1 MDAKVKAM
9 IKLIEEDADS
19 FARRAEMYYKRR
31 PELMKLVEEFYRAYR
46 ALAERYNHATVE
58 LRQAHRT
65 MAEAFPDQV
74 PDELAEDS
82 ASTSS
87 GGEVDPHTPES
98 SHPRR
103 ASFEM
108 YDSNRDAS
116 SLSSNNASGVKR
128 HGAYSESSGSTSCI
142 SKKGLKQVHEIFESD
157 EVTSQ
162 YRPADGITSRGLNLP
177 EILQN
182 GLSQLSSENQ
192 NLKIQVASES
202 ERASR
207 AEIEVQTLKKI
218 LAEIQAEKD
227 SMLSQYE
234 QILEQISNLKRDLD
248 HAQENARGL
257 DDRAS
262 KADIEIKIL
271 KEALEKLEAE
281 RDASLAQ
288 YNQSLRKIS
297 SLEMQLFRAEEDSK
311 GLSERAI
318 SAETETQN
326 LKHELSRLEA
336 EKEAGLLQ
344 YRQCLETIS
353 VLESKIS
360 LAEMDA
366 GKLSEQVANAE
377 AEIQKLEH
385 AVVKSNEEK
394 EAVAFLYKQCLETL
408 ARMESELSR
417 AQDDA
422 RRLNS
427 EVAIGAEK
435 LKNAEEQR
443 LLLEKSNQSLQSDAE
458 NLSQKVAMKDQ
469 ELSRKH
475 EELRKIQEQ
484 MQDDRLQFVHVQAS
498 LETLQK
504 LHYESHK
511 EQRDLALEI
520 KSGLQMLKDL
530 ETCKY
535 GLEEEI
541 TKVKEENRSLTE
553 LNTSSTISEKNLKNE
568 LYSLKEMKEKLEQ
581 DFTTQLA
588 QSTALQQEIFQLR
601 EEIKGLNGCYK
612 ALLSQVELVGLDPLC
627 FGQTV
632 KELQSKNSELKEIQ
646 KRDRDEREVL
656 YEKLKNMDKISEKN
670 VVLEIS
676 LSQLNIALEESKE
689 KIKLSQENCQS
700 LQGEKCSLVADK
712 AALLSQL
719 QIITENMQKLLE
731 KNSSLESS
739 ISAARAEAES
749 LREKSKRIDE
759 FCQLLINEKSS
770 LVNERS
776 NLALHLDNVE
786 QRLGSLERR
795 FDNLEKKCDR
805 LEKEKE
811 TTLCQ
816 VEELKGYLGVE
827 KQERATYVQ
836 SSEARLA
843 GLENH
848 VHFLQDEIQLRKKEF
863 EEEVEK
869 AVNAQVEIFI
879 LQKFVEDL
887 EAKNLSLLLECQ
899 KHAEASKLSN
909 KLINELESENLEQ
922 QVEGEMLADE
932 IGRLKTEIYQVFKAL
947 QIDAEVGREGEIA
960 KQQIPSQLDRL
971 PFVHIMDRIG
981 QLKKSLTRS
990 KDEEQKLL
998 VENTVLVAFLRGLGL
1013 ECNELESSK
1022 DFLKQELGIMTEQ
1035 CMMQEKDK
1043 HELLEMKNLLK
1054 LDLGKAEQQQEAL
1067 ETDLKVMHKKLV
1079 DVQMAYQLLQEDNS
1093 NRQVENQALLEKITD
1108 SEAQKHALEE
1118 ENSVIIQELNSLGNL
1133 SLVFQSFGKEKAEE
1147 LKALAADLC
1156 GLQTINN
1163 DLRGEIEVLREKL
1176 ETERA
1181 EKSLLVD
1188 SIEKLDR
1195 EFNEVRDFN
1204 DQINHQILIGNDFL
1218 REKAKELS
1226 EVDQKLELSQFS
1238 VIELS
1243 RTVEELKRKHEESRV
1258 GRENVEKQIHELSEI
1273 RKRQEEQIE
1282 SLLEVKQNLELKVN
1296 TLQNEIEE
1304 RRIREENLSSELQER
1319 SNEFELWEA
1328 EAATFYF
1335 DLQISSV
1342 REVLLENKVQE
1353 LSQVCQSLRDESAM
1367 KNGDIEQ
1374 MKEKL
1379 GFLESEVGGLKNEL
1393 SAYVPILSSLRDGMT
1408 SLKPQSNFWKHQ
1420 HAEKAYPFPENG
1432 HAKFLEEQSFTV
1444 PAVSDLQKMQDRI
1457 EAVEKAVRE
1466 EMGRVGMEKSQD
1478 ALVNL
1483 ENDSPEREEFHK
1495 EKIVV
1500 GNDISNDQKPTESK
1514 CEIPPSQTGQ
1524 LMKDIPLDQASD
1536 SLLNEIS
1543 SRDEERP
1550 NNQMLEDAW
1559 KNSLN
1564 PSSELEIEKEL
1575 GIDKVSASRELG
1587 KERSKKKILDR
1598 LASDAQKLT
1607 GLQASVQDMRRKAE
1621 LKKSKRSHKVKY
1633 ETVKR
1638 QLEEVEESVM
1648 HLMVM
1653 NDHLVKDIDVNLSS
1667 LDQTDEVEMEDIESV
1682 REQKIREQAKKES
1695 EKIGRLQFE
1704 VQNIN
1709 YILLKMEDEKKGKGK
1724 SRFSR
1729 SSTGIILKDF
1739 IYIGSR
1745 NGERQKKKACFCG
1758 CRRPNADE

>member
-58 LRQAHRT
+58 LRHAHRT

-74 PDELAEDS
+74 YDALAEDS
-82 ASTSS
+82 VSISS
-87 GGEVDPHTPES
+87 GGEVDPHTPEI
-98 SHPRR
+98 SHSRR
-103 ASFEM
+103 ASSDVS
-108 YDSNRDAS
+108 DSNRDAS
-116 SLSSNNASGVKR
+116 SLSSDNASGVKG
-128 HGAYSESSGSTSCI
+128 HGGYSESSGSTSCI

-162 YRPADGITSRGLNLP
+162 YRAADGITSKGLKLP

-192 NLKIQVASES
+192 NLKVQVASES

-218 LAEIQAEKD
+218 LAEIQVEKD
-227 SMLSQYE
+227 SMLSQYR

-262 KADIEIKIL
+262 IADIEIKIL
-271 KEALEKLEAE
+271 KETLEKLEAE

-297 SLEMQLFRAEEDSK
+297 SLEMQLSQVEEDAK
-311 GLSERAI
+311 CLSERATA
-318 SAETETQN
+318 AETETQN

-344 YRQCLETIS
+344 YRRCLETIS
-353 VLESKIS
+353 VLESKIL

-366 GKLSEQVANAE
+366 GKLSEQAVKAE
-377 AEIQKLEH
+377 AEIQKLEQ
-385 AVVKSNEEK
+385 ALVKSNEEK

-408 ARMESELSR
+408 ARMEGELSR
-417 AQDDA
+417 AQVDA

-435 LKNAEEQR
+435 LKSAEEQR

-458 NLSQKVAMKDQ
+458 NLSQTIAMKDQ
-469 ELSRKH
+469 ELSRQH
-475 EELRKIQEQ
+475 EELRKLQQQ
-484 MQDDRLQFVHVQAS
+484 MQDDRLQFVHIQAS
-498 LETLQK
+498 LETLQE
-504 LHYESHK
+504 LHSESKK

-520 KSGLQMLKDL
+520 KSGLHMLKDL
-530 ETCKY
+530 ETCKH
-535 GLEEEI
+535 GLEGEI

-553 LNTSSTISEKNLKNE
+553 LHTSSAISEKNLKNE
-568 LYSLKEMKEKLEQ
+568 LYSLKGMKEKLEQ
-581 DFTTQLA
+581 DFATQLA

-601 EEIKGLNGCYK
+601 EEIEGLNGCYK
-612 ALLSQVELVGLDPLC
+612 ALLSQVELAGLDPVC

-632 KELQSKNSELKEIQ
+632 KDLQSKNSELKEIQ

-656 YEKLKNMDKISEKN
+656 YEKLKNMDIISEKN
-670 VVLEIS
+670 AILERS
-676 LSQLNIALEESKE
+676 LSQLNSVLEESKE
-689 KIKLSQENCQS
+689 KNKLLQENCQS

-731 KNSSLESS
+731 KNSSLESL
-739 ISAARAEAES
+739 ISAARSEAES
-749 LREKSKRIDE
+749 LREKSKKLDE

-770 LVNERS
+770 LVSERS

-795 FDNLEKKCDR
+795 FANLEEKCDR

-811 TTLCQ
+811 TILCQ
-816 VEELKGYLGVE
+816 VEELKGYLGIE
-827 KQERATYVQ
+827 KQERSTYVQ

-848 VHFLQDEIQLRKKEF
+848 VQFLQEEIRLRKKEF
-863 EEEVEK
+863 QEEVEK
-869 AVNAQVEIFI
+869 AVNAQVETFI

-922 QVEGEMLADE
+922 QVEGEILADE
-932 IGRLKTEIYQVFKAL
+932 IGRLKTEIYQVFRAL
-947 QIDAEVGREGEIA
+947 QIDAEQGSEGVIG
-960 KQQIPSQLDRL
+960 KQQVPSQLDRL
-971 PFVHIMDRIG
+971 PFVHILDRIG

-990 KDEEQKLL
+990 RDEVQKLL
-998 VENTVLVAFLRGLGL
+998 VENTVLIGFLRGLGF
-1013 ECNELESSK
+1013 EGNELESSK
-1022 DFLKQELGIMTEQ
+1022 DFLEQELRIMTKQ
-1035 CMMQEKDK
+1035 CMMLEKNK
-1043 HELLEMKNLLK
+1043 HELLEMKTLLK
-1054 LDLGKAEQQQEAL
+1054 SDLGKAEQQQEAL
-1067 ETDLKVMHKKLV
+1067 ETDMKVMREKLA

-1093 NRQVENQALLEKITD
+1093 NRLVENQALLEKIRD
-1108 SEAQKHALEE
+1108 SEEQNRALEE
-1118 ENSVIIQELNSLGNL
+1118 ENCAIIQELNSLGNI

-1147 LKALAADLC
+1147 LKALVADLC
-1156 GLQTINN
+1156 GFQVINN
-1163 DLRGEIEVLREKL
+1163 NLREEIEMLTKKL

-1204 DQINHQILIGNDFL
+1204 DQLNHQILIGNDFL

-1238 VIELS
+1238 AIELS
-1243 RTVEELKRKHEESRV
+1243 RTVEELKRDHEESRL
-1258 GRENVEKQIHELSEI
+1258 GRENVEKRIHELSEI
-1273 RKRQEEQIE
+1273 RKRQEEQME
-1282 SLLEVKQNLELKVN
+1282 SLLEVKQSLELKVN
-1296 TLQNEIEE
+1296 TLQNEIEKL
-1304 RRIREENLSSELQER
+1304 RIREENLSSELQER
-1319 SNEFELWEA
+1319 GNEFELWEA

-1353 LSQVCQSLRDESAM
+1353 LCDVCQSLRNESVM

-1379 GFLESEVGGLKNEL
+1379 GFLESEIGGLKSEL
-1393 SAYVPILSSLRDGMT
+1393 SAYVPILSSLRDGTT
-1408 SLKPQSNFWKHQ
+1408 SLKPQSNYWKHKD
-1420 HAEKAYPFPENG
+1420 AKKAYQFHENG
-1432 HAKFLEEQSFTV
+1432 DAKFLEEQSFTV

-1457 EAVEKAVRE
+1457 EAVEEAVRE
-1466 EMGRVGMEKSQD
+1466 EMGRIGMEKSEDVLMIPQRD
-1478 ALVNL
+1478 SL
-1483 ENDSPEREEFHK
+1483 ERKDFHK
-1495 EKIVV
+1495 EEVV
-1500 GNDISNDQKPTESK
+1500 LVNVLSNDQKPTKSKYES
-1514 CEIPPSQTGQ
+1514 PHTGQ
-1524 LMKDIPLDQASD
+1524 LMKDIPLDHALD
-1536 SLLNEIS
+1536 SLCNEIT
-1543 SRDEERP
+1543 SRDEERTD
-1550 NNQMLEDAW
+1550 NQMLEDAW
-1559 KNSLN
+1559 KKSLN

-1575 GIDKVSASRELG
+1575 GIDEVSTSRELG
-1587 KERSKKKILDR
+1587 KQRSKRKILDR
-1598 LASDAQKLT
+1598 LTSDAQKLT

-1621 LKKSKRSHKVKY
+1621 LKMRSKRSLKVKY
-1633 ETVKR
+1633 ESVKR
-1638 QLEEVEESVM
+1638 QLEEAEEAIM

-1653 NDHLVKDIDVNLSS
+1653 NDHLAKDIGVNLSS
-1667 LDQTDEVEMEDIESV
+1667 LAQKDEVETEDIESV
-1682 REQKIREQAKKES
+1682 REQKVREHARKES

-1709 YILLKMEDEKKGKGK
+1709 YVLLKMEDEKKGKGK

-1729 SSTGIILKDF
+1729 SRTGIILRDF
-1739 IYIGSR
+1739 IYSGSR
-1745 NGERQKKKACFCG
+1745 NGERRKKACFCG
-1758 CRRPNADE
+1758 CGRANANE

>member
-1 MDAKVKAM
+1 MMATLLHCESRRLYSWWWSSHISPKNSKWLQENLTDMDTKVKAM

-74 PDELAEDS
+74 PDVLAEDS
-82 ASTSS
+82 ASSSS
-87 GGEVDPHTPES
+87 GGEVDPHAPEIS
-98 SHPRR
+98 QPRR
-103 ASFEM
+103 ASFDM

-128 HGAYSESSGSTSCI
+128 HGGYSESSGSTSCI

-162 YRPADGITSRGLNLP
+162 YRAADGTTSKGSNLP

-192 NLKIQVASES
+192 NLKNQVASES
-202 ERASR
+202 KRASR

-227 SMLSQYE
+227 SMLSQYQ
-234 QILEQISNLKRDLD
+234 QILEQISNLKSDLD

-297 SLEMQLFRAEEDSK
+297 SLEMQLSQVEEDAK
-311 GLSERAI
+311 GLSEQAI
-318 SAETETQN
+318 AAETEMQN

-336 EKEAGLLQ
+336 EREAGLLQ
-344 YRQCLETIS
+344 YRRCLETIS

-366 GKLSEQVANAE
+366 DKLSEQAVKAD
-377 AEIQKLEH
+377 AEIQKLEQ

-394 EAVAFLYKQCLETL
+394 EAIAFLYKQCLETL

-422 RRLNS
+422 TRLNN

-435 LKNAEEQR
+435 LKNAEERR

-458 NLSQKVAMKDQ
+458 NLSQKIAMKDQ

-475 EELRKIQEQ
+475 EELQKLQEQ
-484 MQDDRLQFVHVQAS
+484 MQGDRLQFVHVQAS

-504 LHYESHK
+504 MHCESQK

-530 ETCKY
+530 ETCKH

-553 LNTSSTISEKNLKNE
+553 LNTSSAISEKNLKND
-568 LYSLKEMKEKLEQ
+568 LYSLKEMKEKLGQ
-581 DFTTQLA
+581 DFATQLA
-588 QSTALQQEIFQLR
+588 HSTALQQEITQLR
-601 EEIKGLNGCYK
+601 EEIEALNGCYK
-612 ALLSQVELVGLDPLC
+612 ALLSQVELAGLDPPC

-646 KRDRDEREVL
+646 KRDRDEIEVL
-656 YEKLKNMDKISEKN
+656 YEKLKNMDTISEKN
-670 VVLEIS
+670 EMLERS
-676 LSQLNIALEESKE
+676 LSQLSSALEESKE
-689 KIKLSQENCQS
+689 KIKLLQENCQS

-739 ISAARAEAES
+739 MSAARSEAES
-749 LREKSKRIDE
+749 LREKSKRLDE

-770 LVNERS
+770 LISERG

-795 FDNLEKKCDR
+795 FANLEEKCDR

-811 TTLCQ
+811 ATLCQ

-848 VHFLQDEIQLRKKEF
+848 VSFLQEEIRLRKKEF

-869 AVNAQVEIFI
+869 AVNSQVEIFI

-899 KHAEASKLSN
+899 KHVEASKLSN
-909 KLINELESENLEQ
+909 KLIDELESENLEQ

-932 IGRLKTEIYQVFKAL
+932 IGRLKTEIYQVFRAL
-947 QIDAEVGREGEIA
+947 QIDAEVGCEGEIT
-960 KQQIPSQLDRL
+960 KQQIPSQLDRP
-971 PFVHIMDRIG
+971 PFVHILDRIG

-990 KDEEQKLL
+990 RDEEQKLL
-998 VENTVLVAFLRGLGL
+998 FENTVLIAFLRGLGL

-1022 DFLKQELGIMTEQ
+1022 DFLQQELRILTEQ
-1035 CMMQEKDK
+1035 C
-1043 HELLEMKNLLK
+1043 
-1054 LDLGKAEQQQEAL
+1054 KAEQQQEAL
-1067 ETDLKVMHKKLV
+1067 ETDMKVMREKLG

-1093 NRQVENQALLEKITD
+1093 NRLVENQALLENITD
-1108 SEAQKHALEE
+1108 SEEQKHALEE
-1118 ENSVIIQELNSLGNL
+1118 ENSAIIQELNSLGNQ

-1156 GLQTINN
+1156 GLQVINN
-1163 DLRGEIEVLREKL
+1163 DLREEIQMLRKKL
-1176 ETERA
+1176 GTERA

-1188 SIEKLDR
+1188 SIERLDR

-1204 DQINHQILIGNDFL
+1204 DQLNHQILIGNDFL

-1226 EVDQKLELSQFS
+1226 EVDEKLELSRFS
-1238 VIELS
+1238 AIELS
-1243 RTVEELKRKHEESRV
+1243 RTVEELKREHKESRL

-1282 SLLEVKQNLELKVN
+1282 SLIEVKQNLELKVN

-1304 RRIREENLSSELQER
+1304 QRIREENLSSELLER

-1328 EAATFYF
+1328 EAAT
-1335 DLQISSV
+1335 
-1342 REVLLENKVQE
+1342 
-1353 LSQVCQSLRDESAM
+1353 
-1367 KNGDIEQ
+1367 
-1374 MKEKL
+1374 
-1379 GFLESEVGGLKNEL
+1379 
-1393 SAYVPILSSLRDGMT
+1393 
-1408 SLKPQSNFWKHQ
+1408 
-1420 HAEKAYPFPENG
+1420 
-1432 HAKFLEEQSFTV
+1432 
-1444 PAVSDLQKMQDRI
+1444 
-1457 EAVEKAVRE
+1457 
-1466 EMGRVGMEKSQD
+1466 
-1478 ALVNL
+1478 
-1483 ENDSPEREEFHK
+1483 
-1495 EKIVV
+1495 
-1500 GNDISNDQKPTESK
+1500 
-1514 CEIPPSQTGQ
+1514 
-1524 LMKDIPLDQASD
+1524 
-1536 SLLNEIS
+1536 
-1543 SRDEERP
+1543 
-1550 NNQMLEDAW
+1550 
-1559 KNSLN
+1559 
-1564 PSSELEIEKEL
+1564 
-1575 GIDKVSASRELG
+1575 
-1587 KERSKKKILDR
+1587 
-1598 LASDAQKLT
+1598 
-1607 GLQASVQDMRRKAE
+1607 
-1621 LKKSKRSHKVKY
+1621 
-1633 ETVKR
+1633 
-1638 QLEEVEESVM
+1638 
-1648 HLMVM
+1648 
-1653 NDHLVKDIDVNLSS
+1653 
-1667 LDQTDEVEMEDIESV
+1667 
-1682 REQKIREQAKKES
+1682 
-1695 EKIGRLQFE
+1695 
-1704 VQNIN
+1704 
-1709 YILLKMEDEKKGKGK
+1709 ILL
-1724 SRFSR
+1724 
-1729 SSTGIILKDF
+1729 
-1739 IYIGSR
+1739 
-1745 NGERQKKKACFCG
+1745 
-1758 CRRPNADE
+1758 